1 MLGMFQTE
9 RLKLKRTM
17 AKKLLFLGPLLVV
30 IHGFMVPQYLITDAY
45 NWWYVMIFP
54 GLLILFAALINT
66 YEEKKLHYRAVFPL
80 PISLRKFWINKVL
93 TLAYY
98 LTLSSFL
105 HCFILVLLKY
115 FIFPHYGETYLISQ
129 MLLASMVLL
138 LSVFWQLPFCLWLAK
153 KLGLVITVLVNF
165 TANVILGIAFSTT
178 AYWLLCPYAWGI
190 RLMIPI
196 MKIYPNGLKAG
207 SEAAAPLLATSSWS
221 IMISLTLAFVLF
233 VGLTWLTALWFEKQE
248 VK

>member
-1 MLGMFQTE
+1 MLGIFQAE

-17 AKKLLFLGPLLVV
+17 AKKLLFLAPILVI
-30 IHGFMVPQYLITDAY
+30 IHGLMVPQYLITDAY
-45 NWWYVMIFP
+45 NWWYIIILP
-54 GLLILFAALINT
+54 GLLTLFTALVNI

-80 PISLRKFWINKVL
+80 PISLKKIWTCKIAS
-93 TLAYY
+93 LAYY
-98 LTLSSFL
+98 LTLSSLLHWFL
-105 HCFILVLLKY
+105 LALSTFL
-115 FIFPHYGETYLISQ
+115 HYGETYPISQ

-138 LSVFWQLPFCLWLAK
+138 LSVLWQIPFCLWLAK
-153 KLGLVITVLVNF
+153 KLGFIATLLVNF
-165 TANVILGIAFSTT
+165 TANFLGVAFSTT
-178 AYWLLCPYAWGI
+178 AYWLLYPYAWGM

-221 IMISLTLAFVLF
+221 IMLSLMLAFALF
-233 VGLTWLTALWFEKQE
+233 AGLTWVMALWFEKQE